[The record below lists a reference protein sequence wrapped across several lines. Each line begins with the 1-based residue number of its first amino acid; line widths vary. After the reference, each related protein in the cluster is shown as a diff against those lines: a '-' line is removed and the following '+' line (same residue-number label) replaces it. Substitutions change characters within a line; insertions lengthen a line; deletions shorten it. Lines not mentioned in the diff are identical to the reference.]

1 MTTGKDLREL
11 TGGRWPGNPSLRGMY
26 NILVNAKTIAMVGA
40 SSNPE
45 KPSHGVM
52 KVLQEAGYHVIP
64 VNPNETEVLGEK
76 AYATLSD
83 IPEPVDI
90 VDVFRRA
97 ESTPPVAAEAV
108 RIGAKVLWLQLGIIN
123 EEAAAIA
130 QQGGLQVVMDRCI
143 KVMHRKLNV
152 PPKPEAV

>member
-1 MTTGKDLREL
+1 MGKGKELRDL
-11 TGGRWPGNPSLRGMY
+11 TGGRWPGNPTLKEMY

-45 KPSHGVM
+45 RPSYEVM
-52 KVLQEAGYHVIP
+52 QVLQKAGYHVIP

-76 AYATLSD
+76 AYASLSD

-97 ESTPPVAAEAV
+97 ESTPPVAEEAV
-108 RIGAKVLWLQLGIIN
+108 KIGAKVLWLQLGIIN
-123 EEAAAIA
+123 EEAAEIA
-130 QQGGLQVVMDRCI
+130 QHGGLQVVMDRCI

-152 PPKPEAV
+152 PDKIGLA